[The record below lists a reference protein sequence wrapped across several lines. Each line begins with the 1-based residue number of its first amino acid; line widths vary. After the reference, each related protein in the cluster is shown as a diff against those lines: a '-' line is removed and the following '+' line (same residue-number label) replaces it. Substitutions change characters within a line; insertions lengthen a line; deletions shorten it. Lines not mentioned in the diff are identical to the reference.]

1 MNIVWGTA
9 STGGYGGTV
18 FPGGVR
24 YSLVNN
30 VCGVRYSLG
39 YRIHSDTGLAMEMVC
54 SRSRSL
60 LCYSVITFARACMF
74 ISLWSRKPDPF
85 HSAAPIAFT
94 MHTESDRRDYCDLLR
109 DRVRVRVR
117 VKVRVSMHT
126 ESDRRC

>member
-39 YRIHSDTGLAMEMVC
+39 YRIHSDTGPFRKIMTAGKYYLQARREGRFEGV
-54 SRSRSL
+54 RSN
-60 LCYSVITFARACMF
+60 T
-74 ISLWSRKPDPF
+74 PF
-85 HSAAPIAFT
+85 DFQMILYIAWL
-94 MHTESDRRDYCDLLR
+94 YVLNALPL
-109 DRVRVRVR
+109 V
-117 VKVRVSMHT
+117 
-126 ESDRRC
+126 